1 MPAPRCLVTLEG
13 EVDPACE
20 IDPLAIE
27 ARCADGLDELRVR
40 DRTHPAYDLER
51 LAGERSV
58 RGRFVAR
65 LAGSSDPLA
74 REAVLAGLRALDDRR
89 EVIADPAGASS

>member
-1 MPAPRCLVTLEG
+1 MRC
-13 EVDPACE
+13 
-20 IDPLAIE
+20 
-27 ARCADGLDELRVR
+27 RSGLDRRRLR

-65 LAGSSDPLA
+65 LAESNDPLA
-74 REAVLAGLRALDDRR
+74 HEAVLAGLRALDDRR